1 MSALPPELL
10 VCDTS
15 IVSMLRLFGRQPRRV
30 AHWPRGDVA
39 RLDAARLTI
48 SVVTLAEAEFGFR
61 KLNHP
66 ADFVDDER
74 RRLRSFGLLP
84 IDPEVIQS
92 WALLRDALRR
102 DGRTCGDNDI
112 WIAATA
118 RSRSATIVTADTD
131 FLPLAKHLDVLYLK
145 RKPDSRDA

>member
-61 KLNHP
+61 KLNQP
-66 ADFVDDER
+66 ANFVDDER
-74 RRLRSFGLLP
+74 RRLRSFG
-84 IDPEVIQS
+84 S
-92 WALLRDALRR
+92 AS
-102 DGRTCGDNDI
+102 GR
-112 WIAATA
+112 
-118 RSRSATIVTADTD
+118 
-131 FLPLAKHLDVLYLK
+131 P
-145 RKPDSRDA
+145 